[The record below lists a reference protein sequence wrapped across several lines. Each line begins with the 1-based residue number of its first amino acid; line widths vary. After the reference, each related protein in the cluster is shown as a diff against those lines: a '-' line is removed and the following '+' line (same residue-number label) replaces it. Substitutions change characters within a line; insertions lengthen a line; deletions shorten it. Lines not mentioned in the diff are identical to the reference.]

1 VAPGASFRDLSCHGM
16 FFLTAKWL
24 DSITEDL
31 PDCEWRKQG
40 GSEAYFREYLPFFF
54 QNKQFAREKDSRT
67 PLQLLSQ
74 LIADIGQYAS
84 SRSWVFDEDLQKD
97 ICLIAPKQQLGL
109 WIKSGVQLGFTN
121 VQFQSVR
128 PVFENEGIM
137 NKCVTV
143 GNKQYKGAFLPLSCL
158 GEEEIR
164 LLCKALGR
172 KTMQRY
178 IDLLLSSLGGE
189 NSTSGAGV
197 VSVNEALAVAEQQEK
212 DPLAVESGSSNL
224 RMVEGQF
231 RKDTYSEQGSRKGV
245 SVVSSQADSS
255 SEQTSRPGFSLHL
268 TSTGEHLPED
278 SFARELLNAPR
289 KRKAPSSISTH
300 SIVDLG
306 KLSPTTGRKV
316 SKAVK
321 VAEAEAK
328 QARGVLF
335 SQSEPEVTSRRQ
347 MRDPRLRKP
356 LPKY

>member
-1 VAPGASFRDLSCHGM
+1 
-16 FFLTAKWL
+16 
-24 DSITEDL
+24 
-31 PDCEWRKQG
+31 
-40 GSEAYFREYLPFFF
+40 
-54 QNKQFAREKDSRT
+54 
-67 PLQLLSQ
+67 
-74 LIADIGQYAS
+74 
-84 SRSWVFDEDLQKD
+84 
-97 ICLIAPKQQLGL
+97 
-109 WIKSGVQLGFTN
+109 
-121 VQFQSVR
+121 
-128 PVFENEGIM
+128 M